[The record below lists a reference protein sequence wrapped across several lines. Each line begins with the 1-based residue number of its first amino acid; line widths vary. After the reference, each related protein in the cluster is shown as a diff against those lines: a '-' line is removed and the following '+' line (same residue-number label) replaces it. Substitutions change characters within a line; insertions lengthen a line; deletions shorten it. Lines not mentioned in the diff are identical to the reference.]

1 MEDSTPATR
10 AAVSVGLTA
19 LPGSAK
25 AVSTLASTGLL
36 TPTTSSLG
44 LVEMVG
50 RIPSAQPV
58 AIPSAQPVAIPSAQ
72 PVAMARASL
81 IPSASRAASWLVQR
95 EIRSGP
101 QRAGST

>member
-19 LPGSAK
+19 LPVSAM

-36 TPTTSSLG
+36 IRTTSSLD

-50 RIPSAQPV
+50 LIPSAQPV
-58 AIPSAQPVAIPSAQ
+58 AIPSAR
-72 PVAMARASL
+72 PVAMVQASS